1 LGLARRIWARIEE
14 RLPTSD
20 GRGRTMGDPINEQLE
35 VFAEYVKAKGLRKT
49 RQRDLVV
56 RTFLQTEGH
65 LSTDELYNLVRKEDS
80 KIGYATVFRTLKTLT
95 DCGLARETDLGDG
108 FTRFEHLYKH
118 PHHHHILCVECNRTI
133 EFNSPEL
140 EELQRKIVSEYDFEP
155 VRYKFQ
161 VFGVCRECRA
171 KIEPTQESVVS
182 DLVFARDALKIAME
196 TERRGIH
203 FYKTASKVAARP
215 LTRTTLLRML
225 EDEEKHLRNLKS
237 EWNRLIAHNE
247 EVLNAPVFLHFD
259 FDALKKIFP
268 SREEIGRRLSSDL
281 SEEEALRLA
290 LAMEKDAFAFFS
302 SYAERF
308 SDTQGRDI
316 FRKFAA
322 EEQEHCET
330 IEAALKSLSD

>member
-1 LGLARRIWARIEE
+1 
-14 RLPTSD
+14 
-20 GRGRTMGDPINEQLE
+20 MGDPINEQLE
-35 VFAEYVKAKGLRKT
+35 VFAEYVRAKGLRKT

-56 RTFLQTEGH
+56 RTFLRTEGH

-133 EFNSPEL
+133 EFYSPEL
-140 EELQRKIVSEYDFEP
+140 EELQKKIVSEYDFEP

-161 VFGVCRECRA
+161 VYGVCRECRA
-171 KIEPTQESVVS
+171 KIKPTQENVVS

-196 TERRGIH
+196 TERRGVR

-215 LTRTTLLRML
+215 LTRTTFLRML
-225 EDEEKHLRNLKS
+225 KDEEKHLKNLKS

-268 SREEIGRRLSSDL
+268 SREEISRRLSSDL
-281 SEEEALRLA
+281 NEGEALRLA

-302 SYAERF
+302 NYAERF
-308 SDTQGRDI
+308 SDTHGRDI
-316 FRKFAA
+316 FLKFAA

-330 IEAALKSLSD
+330 IEAALSSLSD